1 MTLDRREHWNR
12 VYLDRSPREVSWF
25 EERPSASL
33 ALIERAGLDPATG
46 AIDVG
51 AGASPLAGLL
61 REAGFEPV
69 AVLDISGEAL
79 RRLRSQLGE
88 RAAGIEFI
96 ESDVTEFQPAR
107 RYGLWHDRA
116 VFHFLTDEA
125 GQRAYADVLERSVE
139 PGGAVVIAAFAPDGP
154 TRCSGLDVQRHDA
167 TTLSTLLGAGFRRV
181 ESRAV
186 THRTPAGAA
195 QQFGYHLFRR
205 A

>member
-25 EERPSASL
+25 EERPSTSL
-33 ALIERAGLDPATG
+33 AMIERAAVDPATG

-61 REAGFEPV
+61 REAGYEPV
-69 AVLDISGEAL
+69 AVLDVSKEAL
-79 RRLRSQLGE
+79 RRLRQELGT

-96 ESDVTEFQPAR
+96 ESDVTEFRPAR

-116 VFHFLTDEA
+116 VFHFLTDAA
-125 GQRAYADVLERSVE
+125 GQRAYVNVLEQSVR
-139 PGGAVVIAAFAPDGP
+139 PGGAVVIATFAPDGP

-167 TTLSTLLGAGFRRV
+167 TTLSTLLGTDFGWV

-186 THRTPAGAA
+186 IHRTPAGAE
-195 QQFGYHLFRR
+195 QRFGYHLFHR